1 MEEENNVG
9 TPVND
14 NAQENMP
21 ENNKP
26 LNDKKERKYSVLD
39 WLRLFAWILVVA
51 LLCVLIRNTDMKRR
65 IKVDNAA
72 VNWNKLMLV
81 LQNVDENY
89 VDDIDYDKVTEK
101 ALSDILQ
108 ELDPHS
114 VYLPPVELQKA
125 DESLSGKFGGIG
137 IEFNVPNDTAIV
149 ANVISNGPSQDAG
162 IISGDRIIKV
172 DGVTIA
178 GIKMPQD
185 SMVAKMRGP
194 KGTKVRLEIERM
206 GDTSLIPFTITRDI
220 IPVKSID
227 VAYMIDDTTGYIK
240 LSKFQR
246 TSYKEFMPAMEK
258 LKKAGMKKLIFD
270 LRGNLGGYLDQAV
283 LLSNEFLGIGDG
295 IVYMQGKHR
304 KREDI
309 NADGKGLYKDIDL
322 DVLIDDESASSSEI
336 FTGAMQDNDR
346 ATIYGRRSFGKGLVQ
361 EPIYFSDGSGIRL
374 TVARYYT
381 PSGRCIQKPY
391 SDDYMMDIV
400 KRYEHGEMT
409 SADSIP
415 VNDSLKFSTK
425 GGRTVYGGGGIIPDV
440 FVPIDT
446 TAFNSFYVACNRK
459 NLPFKYSVE
468 TADRYRVKMAAMH
481 DLKTVD
487 DFLNGMDIA
496 NGFLAYAKRNGVV
509 PKKGEWETASPVLVT
524 YIRAL
529 IARYT
534 PLDDDAF
541 YPIFLSVDNV
551 VDAAVKGK

>member
-1 MEEENNVG
+1 MEDEEHKIEETG
-9 TPVND
+9 HEEP
-14 NAQENMP
+14 
-21 ENNKP
+21 
-26 LNDKKERKYSVLD
+26 KKQERKFIVWD
-39 WLRLFAWILVVA
+39 WLRLVAWLSVVV
-51 LLCVLIRNTDMKRR
+51 LLCILIHNTDMRR
-65 IKVDNAA
+65 KIKVDNAA

-89 VDDIDYDKVTEK
+89 VDDIDYSKVTEK

-108 ELDPHS
+108 DLDPHS
-114 VYLPPVELQKA
+114 VYLPPMELQKA

-149 ANVISNGPSQDAG
+149 ANVISQGPSQSAG

-172 DGVTIA
+172 DGVSIA
-178 GIKMPQD
+178 GVKMPQD
-185 SMVAKMRGP
+185 SMVARMRGP
-194 KGTKVRLEIERM
+194 KGTKVRIDIQRI
-206 GDTSLIPFTITRDI
+206 GDTALIPFVITRDI

-246 TSYKEFMPAMEK
+246 TSYKEFMPAMES
-258 LKKAGMKKLIFD
+258 LKKHGMKKLVFD

-361 EPIYFSDGSGIRL
+361 EPMYFSDGSGIRL

-391 SDDYMMDIV
+391 GDDYMMDIV

-415 VNDSLKFSTK
+415 VNDSLKFTTK

-446 TAFNSFYVACNRK
+446 TAVNDFYVACNRK
-459 NLPFKYSVE
+459 NLPFKFAVS
-468 TADRYRVKMAAMH
+468 TSDKYRARMASMH
-481 DLKTVD
+481 DLKSVENFVD
-487 DFLNGMDIA
+487 GMDIA
-496 NGFLAYAKRNGVV
+496 SSFLAYAKRNGVV
-509 PKKGEWETASPVLVT
+509 PKKGEWETTSPMLTVYLK
-524 YIRAL
+524 AM

-541 YPIFLSVDNV
+541 YPILLTQDNV
-551 VDAAVKGK
+551 VQAALKGK